1 MSDHSLTIR
10 VAHGST
16 SPMLAGLALRNGRS
30 KPIAGWALLAE
41 RGHVPLAAITLTSGT
56 VLASPSA
63 DTADA
68 VSLLRFARYRVMR
81 QGGPDQRGS
90 VAAPPRASAQP
101 PSSHS
106 AGHQHRR
113 ADHPRPANRR
123 RRTRGGVTHERRR
136 QRRYTD
142 AIRSD
147 TRH

>member
-30 KPIAGWALLAE
+30 KPMAGWALLAE

-63 DTADA
+63 ETADA

-81 QGGPDQRGS
+81 QGGQTS
-90 VAAPPRASAQP
+90 AARSRL
-101 PSSHS
+101 
-106 AGHQHRR
+106 RR
-113 ADHPRPANRR
+113 AQARSRRAATPPDISIVAPITRARPTGEDELA
-123 RRTRGGVTHERRR
+123 
-136 QRRYTD
+136 
-142 AIRSD
+142 AA
-147 TRH
+147 